1 MLYKQL
7 VATALCGAAAIDSA
21 LASPLDGGRLL
32 SKREVPSTHVRHE
45 RQMPHWSRTWDRKQK
60 VKKSAVL
67 PMRIGLRQPDAKL
80 QEGHDL
86 LMERS
91 NPLSPYYGQRMTP
104 REVIDFFA
112 PPKETVEAVRDW
124 LVAGGIDVTRISQ
137 SVNKQVRGANIMIYY
152 SSYSQAIETDILQW
166 IQFDATT
173 AEVEDLLFT
182 DYFYWEHSPTG
193 SENIAAE
200 EYHIPAHVQTH
211 IDYITPGI
219 RLRADPGRVRSLKRR
234 AEAEQL
240 SKRAVKAMNT
250 GMDIIS
256 PDASGLPPL
265 NSSVCDSYV
274 TQECIRTQY
283 SIPKGDKAAKG
294 NELGIF
300 ESLGDHYGQND
311 LDVYWSTLYP
321 EIPNGTYPIT
331 KGIDGAFG
339 PAKNLSDAGVES
351 DLDFESAQPLI
362 WPQRTI
368 LFQTDDEIYELNE
381 TASDTP
387 LKGFWNTFYDAL
399 DGSYCTYSAYGE
411 TGNCVLPECLD
422 PTYPDPSPGG
432 YKGQL
437 QCGVYE
443 PTNVISISYGGGE
456 ADVPSYYT
464 KRQCDEIMKLG
475 LQGTTVVISSGDDGV
490 GSFEGD
496 GGPNGCAGPEG
507 TVFYP
512 ASDATCPYVLAVGS
526 LQLDKVSGNSSTPKY
541 VESSTSRF
549 PSGGGF
555 SNIFDTPDYQKDQV
569 ATYFDSVTLN
579 FTGYT
584 DPGTNFSTVGD
595 GVYKIGGRGY
605 PDVSAIGDFFVT
617 RAQGTWGRVGGTSL
631 SAPIWAAVLT
641 RVNEERIAANKSTL
655 GFVNPT
661 LYSHPEVFTDVTNGS
676 NPNCHSTGFLAA
688 KGWDPVSGLG
698 SPLYPKLL
706 DLLLSV

>member
-7 VATALCGAAAIDSA
+7 VAAAFCGAAAIDSA
-21 LASPLDGGRLL
+21 LASPFDGGRLL
-32 SKREVPSTHVRHE
+32 SKREVPSTHIRHE
-45 RQMPHWSRTWDRKQK
+45 RQMPHWARTWEKKQK

-67 PMRIGLRQPDAKL
+67 PMRIGLRQAEAKL
-80 QEGHDL
+80 QEGRDL

-112 PPKETVEAVRDW
+112 PPKESVEVVRDW
-124 LVAGGIDVTRISQ
+124 LVASGINVTRISQ
-137 SVNKQVRGANIMIYY
+137 SVNK
-152 SSYSQAIETDILQW
+152 QW

-173 AEVEDLLFT
+173 AEVENLLVT
-182 DYFYWEHSPTG
+182 DYYYWEHSPTG

-234 AEAEQL
+234 AEAEQFG
-240 SKRAVKAMNT
+240 KRAVKAMNT
-250 GMDIIS
+250 GIDVIG
-256 PDASGLPPL
+256 PDASSLPPL

-283 SIPKGDKAAKG
+283 SIPKGDKAAEG
-294 NELGIF
+294 NELGVF
-300 ESLGDHYGQND
+300 ESLGDHYAQND
-311 LDVYWSTLYP
+311 LDVYWSTLYS
-321 EIPNGTYPIT
+321 EIPNGTYPIE
-331 KGIDGAFG
+331 KGIDGAYG
-339 PAKNLSDAGVES
+339 AAKTLEAAGVES
-351 DLDFESAQPLI
+351 DLDFEAAQPLI

-368 LFQTDDEIYELNE
+368 LFQTDDEYYQQNE
-381 TASDTP
+381 TAQDTP

-422 PTYPDPSPGG
+422 PAYPDPNPGG
-432 YKGQL
+432 YTGQL

-456 ADVPSYYT
+456 SDVPSYYT

-507 TVFYP
+507 KVFYP

-541 VESSTSRF
+541 VESATARF

-555 SNIFDTPDYQKDQV
+555 SNYFDTPDYQKDQV
-569 ATYFDSVTLN
+569 ATYFDTVTLN

-605 PDVSAIGDFFVT
+605 PDVSAIGDDYVV
-617 RAQGTWGRVGGTSL
+617 RAQGSWGRVGGTSL

-641 RVNEERIAANKSTL
+641 RVNEERIAAGKSTL

-661 LYSHPEVFTDVTNGS
+661 LYAHPEVFTDVTNGS

-688 KGWDPVSGLG
+688 PGWDPVTGLG
-698 SPLYPKLL
+698 SPVYPKLL